1 MTKLA
6 ISNDT
11 GDCITTKLL
20 NVLSET
26 EEPALQD
33 LVNILEHL
41 SVDSQQFAKIIKA
54 LPTEEYLWE
63 DFIRAIIHVTD
74 PFDILALKRALRSEN
89 VQRLFLQYFRQE
101 EILTDINSA
110 WSTFVSK
117 RSDRHEGWYRGNAS
131 LILDLL
137 HSMDYPLPKVICT
150 LTFEYL
156 GINVYA

>member
-1 MTKLA
+1 MRLLTKLA

-54 LPTEEYLWE
+54 LPTEEYLGE

-110 WSTFVSK
+110 WSTSSQKEVIDTRDGTEGMRALFLIRYIPWIIHFQ
-117 RSDRHEGWYRGNAS
+117 RSFARS
-131 LILDLL
+131 LSNIL
-137 HSMDYPLPKVICT
+137 V
-150 LTFEYL
+150 
-156 GINVYA
+156 